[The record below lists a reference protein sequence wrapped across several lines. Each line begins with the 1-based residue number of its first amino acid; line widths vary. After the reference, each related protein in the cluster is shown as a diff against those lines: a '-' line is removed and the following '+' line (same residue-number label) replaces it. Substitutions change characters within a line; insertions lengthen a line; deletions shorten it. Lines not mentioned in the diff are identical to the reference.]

1 MVLPTGLVLFGSVV
15 VVDGVDHSA
24 ALLRRGA
31 EQQRRLA
38 AVGADLHADAVAQ
51 IADRGVVERA
61 TFVCGHEAGDLIGE
75 REQSGGRG
83 G

>member
-1 MVLPTGLVLFGSVV
+1 VVLPTGLVLFGSVV

-24 ALLRRGA
+24 ALLRRGT

-38 AVGADLHADAVAQ
+38 AVGADLHADAVTQ